1 VAKEKLFYE
10 ADNPGLQP
18 EEVEFYERSFQ
29 TEGEPHIIDP
39 IKRAYIA
46 TTIFI
51 ASEIMYFG
59 ALISAFLRI
68 KRTLIEWPPE
78 GLPAYP
84 VAQTLFNTLFLLAS
98 GIFNLIFDKRR
109 KEIFFVLTWIFGA
122 TFVILQ
128 GVEWIRLIKFG
139 LTMTTHAYGSIF
151 YLIVGSHAVHVLIGL
166 IWLFV
171 AFIISQKKGK
181 IRTPSLESASL
192 FWKFVVL
199 IWPILYVLVYIL

>member
-1 VAKEKLFYE
+1 MAKEKLFYE
-10 ADNPGLQP
+10 ADNPGLHP

-29 TEGEPHIIDP
+29 AEGEPHVIDP
-39 IKRAYIA
+39 IKRAYVA

-84 VAQTLFNTLFLLAS
+84 VIQTLFNTLFLLSS
-98 GIFNLIFDKRR
+98 GVFNLIFDKKR
-109 KEIFFVLTWIFGA
+109 KKIFFVLTWFFGA
-122 TFVILQ
+122 IFFILQ

-151 YLIVGSHAVHVLIGL
+151 YLIVGSHAVHVIIGL
-166 IWLFV
+166 IWFFV
-171 AFIISQKKGK
+171 AFNLSQKRGVMK
-181 IRTPSLESASL
+181 TPSLESASL

-199 IWPILYVLVYIL
+199 IWPVLYLLVYIL

>member
-1 VAKEKLFYE
+1 MAKEKLFYE
-10 ADNPGLQP
+10 ADNPGLHP
-18 EEVEFYERSFQ
+18 EEVEFYEGSFQ
-29 TEGEPHIIDP
+29 AEGEPHVIDP
-39 IKRAYIA
+39 IKRAYVA

-84 VAQTLFNTLFLLAS
+84 VIQTLFNTLFLLSS
-98 GIFNLIFDKRR
+98 GVFNLIFDKKR
-109 KEIFFVLTWIFGA
+109 KKIFFVLTWVFGA
-122 TFVILQ
+122 IFFILQ
-128 GVEWIRLIKFG
+128 GVEWIMLIKFG

-151 YLIVGSHAVHVLIGL
+151 YLIVGSHAVHVIIGL
-166 IWLFV
+166 IWFFV
-171 AFIISQKKGK
+171 AFNLSQKRGVMK
-181 IRTPSLESASL
+181 TPALESASL

-199 IWPILYVLVYIL
+199 IWPVLYLLVYIL